1 MASGGPGLWGPAEGD
16 KLVDI
21 LIVEDEPSILSSLE
35 FILKHA
41 GWTIESLTDGESAL
55 RRLEGALPRALV
67 LDVMLPRRNGF
78 EVLKEIRHNSRT
90 AALPVLVLTAKG
102 QQQDRRTAM
111 ELGASA
117 FITKP
122 YSNAE
127 VVDAVRALLGHGE
140 SPDASDASPGLN

>member
-1 MASGGPGLWGPAEGD
+1 MAGVDSCLGGTEVA
-16 KLVDI
+16 DI

-55 RRLEGALPRALV
+55 NKLSSELPKAIV
-67 LDVMLPRRNGF
+67 LDVMLPRRSGF
-78 EVLKEIRHNSRT
+78 EVLKEIRANPRT
-90 AALPVLVLTAKG
+90 SALPVLVLTAKG
-102 QQQDRRTAM
+102 QQQDRRTAT
-111 ELGASA
+111 ELGASE

-127 VVDAVRALLGHGE
+127 VVEAIRRLLSGE
-140 SPDASDASPGLN
+140 TRPDAG